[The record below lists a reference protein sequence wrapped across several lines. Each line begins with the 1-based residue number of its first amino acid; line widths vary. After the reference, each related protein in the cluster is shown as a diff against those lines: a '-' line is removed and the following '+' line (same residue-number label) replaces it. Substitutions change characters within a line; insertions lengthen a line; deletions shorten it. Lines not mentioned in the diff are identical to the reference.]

1 VTLILNPSNSKNI
14 AHYHIAEDKVK
25 FYNPRSSSNFIKRIL
40 NWTKLYKFICRNN
53 FNKIIFNTASSNKEV
68 IALTKFLPKRIQ
80 CFGIIHN
87 LKKLNTSSS
96 QKIINTRITN
106 YYVLNDF
113 LEDSAPL
120 ENKLIKLHSFYP
132 IFYPKYNSIELLNKK
147 NDVWVCIPGELN
159 YNRRDYSKILNVL
172 KGLNQGL
179 ILKIIILGKMNP
191 NDEDAKSFML
201 QVNELNISE
210 QIITFNHFISNEEFH
225 SYIKQSDYIMAP
237 VSLKEKSYLNYKIT
251 GAYNLAF
258 AYKKLLICPEE
269 LAIIPDL
276 MNNSVFY
283 SDEKSLAEIFLAIS
297 IGKVIKESNYLID
310 KWSFKYQQKKYLE
323 LLESS
328 I

>member
-1 VTLILNPSNSKNI
+1 
-14 AHYHIAEDKVK
+14 
-25 FYNPRSSSNFIKRIL
+25 
-40 NWTKLYKFICRNN
+40 
-53 FNKIIFNTASSNKEV
+53 
-68 IALTKFLPKRIQ
+68 
-80 CFGIIHN
+80 
-87 LKKLNTSSS
+87 
-96 QKIINTRITN
+96 
-106 YYVLNDF
+106 
-113 LEDSAPL
+113 
-120 ENKLIKLHSFYP
+120 
-132 IFYPKYNSIELLNKK
+132 
-147 NDVWVCIPGELN
+147 
-159 YNRRDYSKILNVL
+159 
-172 KGLNQGL
+172 
-179 ILKIIILGKMNP
+179 MNP

-297 IGKVIKESNYLID
+297 KGKVIKESNYLID

-328 I
+328 S